1 MLKYQGEGMKGLALA
16 VGAFLGA
23 LFRFALGEWIP
34 VLSDRFPLGTMIINL
49 TGCLFLGWFFTITLF
64 RWKWPLEIRLG
75 IGMGLTGSFT
85 TFSTFSLETAQMLEN
100 HHFIAAFVY
109 VVSSVLGGI
118 VLVGVGQSIAEF
130 QIRGSRSKGA

>member
-16 VGAFLGA
+16 VGAFMGA

-34 VLSDRFPLGTMIINL
+34 VLSDRFPLGTM
-49 TGCLFLGWFFTITLF
+49 
-64 RWKWPLEIRLG
+64 
-75 IGMGLTGSFT
+75 
-85 TFSTFSLETAQMLEN
+85 LEN
-100 HHFIAAFVY
+100 HHFIEAFVY